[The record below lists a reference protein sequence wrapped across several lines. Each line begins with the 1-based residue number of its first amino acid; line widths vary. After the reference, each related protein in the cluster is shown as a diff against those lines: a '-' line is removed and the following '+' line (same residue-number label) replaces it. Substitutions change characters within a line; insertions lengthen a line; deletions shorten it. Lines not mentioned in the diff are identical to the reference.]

1 MAVKDNGTKKPFW
14 KKWWFWTLIV
24 VLVIGCVIEATEPE
38 TEGDI
43 AAITEETTGS
53 AATKES
59 KTLETTE
66 PTATK
71 ELETERTEQAVE
83 TETSIEIEESQTG
96 ETLSDK
102 EKFIENIQEAIKGQV
117 GENEFIMDVTLEN
130 EDLHIGVDFSKV
142 DPTPLTMKDLAIL
155 RTASITEK
163 ILEFSEYDDLWQ
175 TIIIDFKDLGY
186 IKNDKQDIKDG
197 EYGRYFSEE
206 NFKLEFDTDI
216 EVQEENE
223 QTTIENTIR
232 GAIEK
237 VITEEMLETFNYV
250 PSNNFS
256 LIKFKGSENVTN
268 NMTIKGM
275 YLDIF
280 SILKAIQPIIDTD
293 VDFNITYPLID
304 QYGNTEDVIVIK
316 ATFTNDTIKKINFES
331 AIWEDI
337 PVMADNWWNH
347 SAVNINE

>member
-1 MAVKDNGTKKPFW
+1 MEKQKLRGEGKKPFW
-14 KKWWFWTLIV
+14 KKWWFWALIV
-24 VLVIGCVIEATEPE
+24 VLVIGWVIEATESE
-38 TEGDI
+38 TEEDI
-43 AAITEETTGS
+43 AAVT
-53 AATKES
+53 
-59 KTLETTE
+59 ETTE
-66 PTATK
+66 SIATK
-71 ELETERTEQAVE
+71 ELETEKTEQTVETIE
-83 TETSIEIEESQTG
+83 TETSIEIEEPQTG
-96 ETLSDK
+96 EILSDK
-102 EKFIENIQEAIKGQV
+102 QKFIENIQEAIKGQV
-117 GENEFIMDVTLEN
+117 GENEFIMGVTLEN

-142 DPTPLTMKDLAIL
+142 DPAPLTMKDLAIL
-155 RTASITEK
+155 RTASITKK
-163 ILEFSEYDDLWQ
+163 ILEFAEYDDLWQ

-186 IKNDKQDIKDG
+186 IKNNKQDIKDS

-216 EVQEENE
+216 EVQEEDE

-232 GAIEK
+232 EAIEK
-237 VITEEMLETFNYV
+237 VISEEMLETFNYV

-256 LIKFKGSENVTN
+256 LIKFKGSENITN

-280 SILKAIQPIIDTD
+280 NILKTIQPIIDTD
-293 VDFNITYPLID
+293 VDFNVTYPLID

-316 ATFTNDTIKKINFES
+316 ATFTNDTIKKVNFES
-331 AIWEDI
+331 AIWENI